1 MKNSKS
7 HKKRVLSSVLSL
19 ASLTV
24 PMCSEL
30 YADANITANMTM
42 TDDYAYSGTVSIAD
56 GVTLDLNGFDLGHP
70 TDTATQV
77 TLINGTGTITNTS
90 TDTSLITIVSSKT
103 NDGLAPTIIGN
114 VSVSFSPSGDNIT
127 RLKNEANGWTG
138 ATYINGGRLHVT
150 SQECIGSG
158 VIYLNGNLVNDNTS
172 GKGNLALNN
181 AIVLTGSQASIRAA
195 YGGSITVSGVISQD
209 PNAKDVRFTIALKE
223 NSGNTYNIYG
233 ANTYTADTYIGD
245 AQWPNL
251 SHKITIGEQTAFGSG
266 AIYMVTNANLNL
278 GKSGQSYSGFNLAN
292 PIHLNNRTLNITNN
306 TGSALTLSGAVD
318 SKNTSGNVVSGGTL
332 KINGNGKNF
341 TLSAPFT
348 GNMTLDLTNTGSQTG
363 YINSSFTGD
372 IDTIY
377 RSGGK
382 TVYYRHNIKNQQN
395 TGDTWVYG
403 GNNTRLHV
411 SYGSGLG
418 SGTIYLDGNLCNNS
432 QSSRRLSFDQDIMIN
447 GSTAS
452 FRVAYKNDDSKAS
465 MRLNGVIAS
474 DPAKDGSHRLTFNAN
489 ESSPG
494 MIFLYGENT
503 FTCDSYTNSGCTTE
517 LTLGT
522 DTALGNPL
530 ESVFHPAGHTRI
542 CLETNTADAVRTL
555 ANDIIVGNGKTVRFS
570 NASTTWASNT
580 EDSSW
585 SQAGGLGSVRITS
598 DITGTNTSVVRFG
611 ASNAAL
617 NTGSITYSGTVGT
630 AETPINSSIIEPG
643 VDFTSDHAQFYG
655 NLTSAADAKLTVDGG
670 LSVSGD
676 LKLSK
681 DITLIVDD
689 FENNFTLVDV
699 LETLTIPAD
708 AMIEL
713 TATEPAV
720 DPTNDILLFS
730 ANAIVDETGNILT
743 TETLL
748 SMIEIDTLI
757 FPQDAGWNYTL
768 DATASGIWL
777 KADPNAVPEPSAFI
791 LLVLGLGTL
800 AWTRRP
806 RTQTDAQA

>member
-150 SQECIGSG
+150 SQDCIGSG

-172 GKGNLALNN
+172 GKGNLSLNN

-318 SKNTSGNVVSGGTL
+318 SQNTSGNVVSGGTL

-348 GNMTLDLTNTGSQTG
+348 GNMTLDLTTSESQTG
-363 YINSSFTGD
+363 YINSSFT
-372 IDTIY
+372 
-377 RSGGK
+377 
-382 TVYYRHNIKNQQN
+382 
-395 TGDTWVYG
+395 
-403 GNNTRLHV
+403 
-411 SYGSGLG
+411 
-418 SGTIYLDGNLCNNS
+418 
-432 QSSRRLSFDQDIMIN
+432 
-447 GSTAS
+447 
-452 FRVAYKNDDSKAS
+452 
-465 MRLNGVIAS
+465 
-474 DPAKDGSHRLTFNAN
+474 
-489 ESSPG
+489 
-494 MIFLYGENT
+494 
-503 FTCDSYTNSGCTTE
+503 
-517 LTLGT
+517 
-522 DTALGNPL
+522 
-530 ESVFHPAGHTRI
+530 
-542 CLETNTADAVRTL
+542 
-555 ANDIIVGNGKTVRFS
+555 
-570 NASTTWASNT
+570 
-580 EDSSW
+580 
-585 SQAGGLGSVRITS
+585 
-598 DITGTNTSVVRFG
+598 
-611 ASNAAL
+611 
-617 NTGSITYSGTVGT
+617 
-630 AETPINSSIIEPG
+630 
-643 VDFTSDHAQFYG
+643 
-655 NLTSAADAKLTVDGG
+655 
-670 LSVSGD
+670 
-676 LKLSK
+676 
-681 DITLIVDD
+681 
-689 FENNFTLVDV
+689 
-699 LETLTIPAD
+699 
-708 AMIEL
+708 
-713 TATEPAV
+713 
-720 DPTNDILLFS
+720 
-730 ANAIVDETGNILT
+730 
-743 TETLL
+743 
-748 SMIEIDTLI
+748 
-757 FPQDAGWNYTL
+757 
-768 DATASGIWL
+768 
-777 KADPNAVPEPSAFI
+777 
-791 LLVLGLGTL
+791 
-800 AWTRRP
+800 
-806 RTQTDAQA
+806 